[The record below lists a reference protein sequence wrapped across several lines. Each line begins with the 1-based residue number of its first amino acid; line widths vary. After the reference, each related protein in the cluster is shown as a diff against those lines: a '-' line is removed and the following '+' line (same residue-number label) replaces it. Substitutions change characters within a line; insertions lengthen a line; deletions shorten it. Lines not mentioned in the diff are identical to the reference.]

1 MAKFVRIKWIV
12 LWPKGN
18 ESESEPESWRSSLKN
33 ELNTCRKWLLGCC
46 FCFHSFYPNP
56 NPMWRAI
63 RSPFVWHSIHLG
75 AGTLL
80 LVIEVNVGWH
90 SLWPHSLDVHRL
102 WMSFIMSQFIQE
114 FLARSFPLSTCAH
127 KQFQQ
132 LVSASVSMSVSLWV
146 GYTSMSVFFV
156 GCW

>member
-18 ESESEPESWRSSLKN
+18 ESESESASWRSSLKN

-56 NPMWRAI
+56 NPNPIWRPI

-132 LVSASVSMSVSLWV
+132 LVSASVSVSLWV